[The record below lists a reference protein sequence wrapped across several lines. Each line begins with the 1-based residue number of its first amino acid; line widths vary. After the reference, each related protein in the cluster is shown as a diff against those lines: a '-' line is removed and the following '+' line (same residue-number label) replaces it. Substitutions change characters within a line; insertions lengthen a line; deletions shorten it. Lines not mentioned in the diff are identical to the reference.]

1 MTGRQRK
8 AAGLAG
14 IAVVAGV
21 VAVIVIPGG
30 SPGGSESAGDSSSS
44 VAHSLIARAPA
55 ASSAGSVPDA
65 PAHRSIAGT
74 AVTSPQSAS
83 SGSASSQAASGS
95 ATALGGSSLAA
106 TRVVR
111 TGQLSLVVPV
121 VATAMNRLTS
131 LATSTGGYVQSS
143 DTTTNDGAPQGD
155 ITLRVPAGDFETA
168 VAAAQRLGRTS
179 SLTTSA
185 DDVTGRYVD
194 LVARAT
200 ALRQTRATYL
210 TILSKAQT
218 IGATLSVQQRVDDVQ
233 QQLEQ
238 IEGQRKVLAAQSS
251 DATLSVSLTQKGHVV
266 PPRKHPVTTGIG
278 AAWHRSVH
286 RFSAGIDAIV
296 GVLGP
301 LLLVLLLLAV
311 LGGIGLLGYR
321 GVRRAVRSSGA

>member
-14 IAVVAGV
+14 IVVVAGV
-21 VAVIVIPGG
+21 VAVIVIPGS
-30 SPGGSESAGDSSSS
+30 SPGETESAGPASLGGTGSLIATAPDRSSSS
-44 VAHSLIARAPA
+44 GSAPA
-55 ASSAGSVPDA
+55 AGPAVAAGSA
-65 PAHRSIAGT
+65 PASRG
-74 AVTSPQSAS
+74 SAS
-83 SGSASSQAASGS
+83 SGTGTSLA
-95 ATALGGSSLAA
+95 GSSLAA

-111 TGQLSLVVPV
+111 TGELALVVPV
-121 VATAMNRLTS
+121 VTTAVSRLSS
-131 LATSTGGYVQSS
+131 LATSEGGSVQSS
-143 DTTTNDGAPQGD
+143 DTPTSDGTPQGD
-155 ITLRVPAGDFETA
+155 ITLRVPAADFETA
-168 VAAAQRLGRTS
+168 VADAQRLGRTS

-210 TILSKAQT
+210 TILSRAQT

-233 QQLEQ
+233 QQLDQ
-238 IEGQRKVLAAQSS
+238 LEGQRKVLAAQSD
-251 DATLSVSLTQKGHVV
+251 DATLSVSLLQKGHVV
-266 PPRKHPVTTGIG
+266 PPPTHPVTTGIG

-301 LLLVLLLLAV
+301 LLLALLLLVV
-311 LGGIGLLGYR
+311 LGGIGVLGYR
-321 GVRRAVRSSGA
+321 GVRRVVRSSGV